1 MYTLQCYLSDGI
13 FFETKQ
19 VDVMN
24 PLAYF
29 VSLRIYSTH
38 THTLCSTAMGGQNRK
53 IQLLLTKA

>member
-38 THTLCSTAMGGQNRK
+38 IHTHVARQWAVKTAKFNSC
-53 IQLLLTKA
+53 